1 MRADFIGLGSMG
13 SGIAIN
19 LVKTEHEFRQRSR
32 HGPC

>member
-13 SGIAIN
+13 SGMAIN
-19 LVKTEHEFRQRSR
+19 LVKAGDEFRQRSR